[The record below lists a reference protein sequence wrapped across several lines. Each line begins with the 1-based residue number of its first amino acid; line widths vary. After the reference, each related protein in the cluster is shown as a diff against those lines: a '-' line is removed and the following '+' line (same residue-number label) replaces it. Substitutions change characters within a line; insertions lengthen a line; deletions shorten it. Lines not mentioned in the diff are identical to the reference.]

1 MSDNQPKKGELA
13 LDTCIERLLS
23 GSDWRD
29 GLDGAAADRHQ
40 VEAMMFVAEA
50 LSEVS
55 QTSAPTD
62 LARQRT
68 WRRFDMQ
75 RNPGLPQRVRRA
87 FSEFDVASPV
97 FRAMSATSFASSF
110 SVLTAAAAGVRFA

>member
-1 MSDNQPKKGELA
+1 MSDSQPKKGELA
-13 LDTCIERLLS
+13 LDTCIERLIS

-29 GLDGAAADRHQ
+29 GLDAAAADRHH

-55 QTSAPTD
+55 QTSASTE

-68 WRRFDMQ
+68 WRRFDVQ
-75 RNPGLPQRVRRA
+75 RRPGVSQRVRRA
-87 FSEFDVASPV
+87 LSEFDVASPV

-110 SVLTAAAAGVRFA
+110 GVLTAAAAGVRFA